1 MKKRFFY
8 TSIIIAIAVLVIN
21 LIVFPFLPNK
31 VPVHWGLN
39 GDVDRYGSKMEQLIM
54 GGIPLILVIF
64 FHFIP
69 SIDPKKQ
76 SFKLHSKAYSIVNL
90 MVIIFISGTNLLA
103 ISSALGYNMHF
114 SVTIPILL
122 GILFIVMGN
131 YMSQIRPNYFFG
143 FRTPWA
149 LASEQVWKKTHRF
162 GGLVF
167 CITGIIPFSV
177 LIIGDLGMKLFFG
190 ALALGIGAVY
200 LYSYLIFKKN
210 I

>member
-8 TSIIIAIAVLVIN
+8 TSLIIAIAILIIN
-21 LIVFPFLPNK
+21 FIAYPFLPNK

-54 GGIPLILVIF
+54 SGIPLLLVLF
-64 FHFIP
+64 FNLIP
-69 SIDPKKQ
+69 SIDPRKE
-76 SFKLHSKAYSIVNL
+76 SFKLHTKAYSIVNL
-90 MVIIFISGTNLLA
+90 LVIIFISGLNLLA
-103 ISSALGYNMHF
+103 IISALGYNMHF
-114 SVTIPILL
+114 SIILPILL
-122 GILFIVMGN
+122 GILFIGMGN

-167 CITGIIPFSV
+167 CITGIIPFST
-177 LIIGDLGMKLFFG
+177 LLIGDMGMKLFFWCINSWYWSR
-190 ALALGIGAVY
+190 LFLF
-200 LYSYLIFKKN
+200 LFDFQKK
-210 I
+210 